1 MKLMRK
7 SEAGLAVVA
16 ASALGALFLSGCSG
30 VQSRVHS
37 GVVDTVINQDPAH
50 GAYITAI
57 GIGGSDPDLSS
68 DTQRK
73 SLARDAAIVKA
84 QYEMLSMVKGV
95 TLKGGVKVERA
106 LETDSALE
114 ASMLEAIRGAEIVKS
129 EFASDNGCV
138 VTLRIPRTRLEKLMK
153 VQFE

>member
-1 MKLMRK
+1 MNQMRK
-7 SEAGLAVVA
+7 SEVGPALFA
-16 ASALGALFLSGCSG
+16 ASSLLALLLSGCSA

-37 GVVDTVINQDPAH
+37 GVVDTVLNQDPAH
-50 GAYITAI
+50 GKYITAI

-129 EFASDNGCV
+129 EFTSDNGCV
-138 VTLRIPRTRLEKLMK
+138 VTLRIPRSRLEKLMK

>member
-7 SEAGLAVVA
+7 SEAGLAGVA

-68 DTQRK
+68 DAQRK

-95 TLKGGVKVERA
+95 TLEGGITVARA
-106 LETDSALE
+106 METDSTLQTRI
-114 ASMLEAIRGAEIVKS
+114 MQTIRGAEIVKS
-129 EFASDNGCV
+129 EFTADNGCV
-138 VTLRIPRTRLEKLMK
+138 VTLRLPKSRLESMMG
-153 VQFE
+153 VRFE